1 MQLVSQDKN
10 GKRIA
15 MAAGT
20 GLIVA
25 GASTS
30 AMAVDTTV
38 VQADIDA
45 AEADAL
51 TTGEM
56 VIGAVA
62 GLVVVGLII
71 GMVRKL

>member
-10 GKRIA
+10 GNRIA

-20 GLIVA
+20 GLVVA
-25 GASTS
+25 GTSTT

>member
-1 MQLVSQDKN
+1 MKKLL
-10 GKRIA
+10 KRSKSLA
-15 MAAGT
+15 KKGAFVAGT
-20 GLIVA
+20 AFVSA
-25 GASTS
+25 K
-30 AMAVDTTV
+30 AMAVDTAAIGT
-38 VQADIDA
+38 AIDA

-71 GMVRKL
+71 GMVKKI